1 MQVAGRKLFVCF
13 SPNDTQ
19 YLYQM
24 ESEVETSQSPV
35 DPLAPDHSQ
44 FPEYKKATPFVF
56 ILHPGEVILIP
67 KGWWHYA
74 VALET
79 SITAQRNW
87 YHAASN
93 GKDFVKF
100 VVKQVEKAKHQ
111 AKQRSNR

>member
-1 MQVAGRKLFVCF
+1 LLLQ
-13 SPNDTQ
+13 
-19 YLYQM
+19 
-24 ESEVETSQSPV
+24 
-35 DPLAPDHSQ
+35 
-44 FPEYKKATPFVF
+44 TPYWQCVF
-56 ILHPGEVILIP
+56 FA
-67 KGWWHYA
+67 A

>member
-1 MQVAGRKLFVCF
+1 MISGNSKQPYILESHDLVAGCRGKC
-13 SPNDTQ
+13 
-19 YLYQM
+19 
-24 ESEVETSQSPV
+24 
-35 DPLAPDHSQ
+35 Q